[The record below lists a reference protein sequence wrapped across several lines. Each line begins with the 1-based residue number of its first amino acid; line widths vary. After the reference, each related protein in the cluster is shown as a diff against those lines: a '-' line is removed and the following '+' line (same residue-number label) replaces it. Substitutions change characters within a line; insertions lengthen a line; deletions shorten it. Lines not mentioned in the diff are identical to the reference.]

1 MGRLSSS
8 PRTLISLVCGIL
20 KLSFPA
26 SAAVYPLLAVCEGF
40 VNNLLTGRIVAE
52 AAAETA
58 PPHKFA
64 RKWPIRSKGRLK
76 TAFRRPYLIQS
87 FRMNL
92 FLKYYAKFFTFV
104 WMLWHTVIQP
114 DISRM
119 LNPTD
124 TFNITKFDGKQQK
137 QQTFF
142 NYSGLDLNQDKA
154 GSRRQYT

>member
-1 MGRLSSS
+1 
-8 PRTLISLVCGIL
+8 
-20 KLSFPA
+20 
-26 SAAVYPLLAVCEGF
+26 
-40 VNNLLTGRIVAE
+40 
-52 AAAETA
+52 
-58 PPHKFA
+58 
-64 RKWPIRSKGRLK
+64 
-76 TAFRRPYLIQS
+76 
-87 FRMNL
+87 MNL